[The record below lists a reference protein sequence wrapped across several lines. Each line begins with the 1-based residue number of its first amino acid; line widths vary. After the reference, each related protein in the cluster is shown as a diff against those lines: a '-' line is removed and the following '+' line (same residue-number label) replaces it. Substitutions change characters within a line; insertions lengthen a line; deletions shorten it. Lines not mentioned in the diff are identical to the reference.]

1 MSDDL
6 KPVRFD
12 PATAD
17 AAAWRRFH
25 ELRRMR
31 EKERRPDDP
40 VQPDAEAEA
49 RMKKP
54 NPYDQ
59 QHWYLVQ
66 RDGVAVGSVSGEGVL
81 PANPEYETN
90 KHLFWAEIYVRPDVR
105 RQGVASRSLPVVLDI
120 MAAHGSSVVGF
131 FADAESGHGFLKWMG
146 AEQKLTDIESRLKLS
161 ELDWAMAE
169 RWAKEGVERSP
180 ETKLE
185 IYDGALPEAVHE
197 DFSTQITTMLN
208 TMPMEGLDIGQIIIT
223 PERIKD
229 WSERQALSGEI
240 PHTVLTREPDG
251 VISGITDVTWAAFR
265 RTLIHQNFTGVLPS
279 ARGRGLGK
287 WIKAAMLLHLRE
299 IYPDAEWVVT
309 DNAHSNDPMLKI
321 NRTLG
326 FKPYRTGVEYQ
337 INRSDLEAR
346 VRTVRV

>member
-1 MSDDL
+1 MSDHL
-6 KPVRFD
+6 KPVRLD
-12 PATAD
+12 PTNAD
-17 AAAWRRFH
+17 ARLWRSYH

-31 EKERRPDDP
+31 DEERRPDDP
-40 VQPDAEAEA
+40 VQPDAEVEA

-59 QHWYLVQ
+59 QHWYVME
-66 RDGVAVGSVSGEGVL
+66 RDGVAVSLLFGEGVL

-90 KHLFWAEIYVRPDVR
+90 KHLFWADIYVRPDAR
-105 RQGVASRSLPVVLDI
+105 RQGVASRWLPVLADL
-120 MAAHGSSVVGF
+120 MAARGASVVGLS
-131 FADAESGHGFLKWMG
+131 AESDAAHGFLKWLG
-146 AEQKLTDIESRLKLS
+146 AEPKLTDIESRLKLA
-161 ELDWAMAE
+161 EMDWAMAE
-169 RWAKEGVERSP
+169 RWAREGVERSP
-180 ETKLE
+180 RTKLE

-197 DFSTQITTMLN
+197 DFATQITTMLN
-208 TMPMEGLDIGQIIIT
+208 TMPMESLDIGQIIIT

-229 WSERQALSGEI
+229 WSERQALTGEI
-240 PHTVLTREPDG
+240 PHTVMTREPDG
-251 VISGITDVTWAAFR
+251 VISGITDVTWAPYR

-326 FKPYRTGVEYQ
+326 FKPYRTSVEYQ
-337 INRSDLEAR
+337 IGSAGLDAR
-346 VRTVRV
+346 LRTVPV

>member
-1 MSDDL
+1 MHD
-6 KPVRFD
+6 
-12 PATAD
+12 
-17 AAAWRRFH
+17 
-25 ELRRMR
+25 
-31 EKERRPDDP
+31 KERRPEDP
-40 VQPDAEAEA
+40 VQPDAEVEA

-59 QHWYLVQ
+59 QHWYVME
-66 RDGVAVGSVSGEGVL
+66 RDGVPVSSLSGEGVL

-90 KHLFWAEIYVRPDVR
+90 KHLFWADIYVRPDAR
-105 RQGVASRSLPVVLDI
+105 RQGIASRWLPVVLDV
-120 MAAHGSSVVGF
+120 MAAHGSTVVGF
-131 FADAESGHGFLKWMG
+131 FAETDSGHEFLKWMG
-146 AEQKLTDIESRLKLS
+146 AAAKLTDIESRLKMS

-169 RWAKEGVERSP
+169 RWAKEGAERSP
-180 ETKLE
+180 DTKLE

-240 PHTVLTREPDG
+240 PHTVMTREPDG

-326 FKPYRTGVEYQ
+326 FKPYHTGVEYQ
-337 INRSDLEAR
+337 IDRSDLEAR